1 MGRTQEL
8 DDVRLQVCEVAR
20 AIRAVDAG
28 SRHARIDNEYI
39 VAAQSVV
46 NQTVSGEGTD
56 DIELLTVIATV
67 DNLNC
72 HFYPMCALVRLSV
85 LTLNNVAH
93 KDMPSNLALA

>member
-8 DDVRLQVCEVAR
+8 DDIGLQVCEVAR

-28 SRHARIDNEYI
+28 SRHARIDNKYI

-46 NQTVSGEGTD
+46 DQAVSGKGAD
-56 DIELLTVIATV
+56 DIELVTVIATV

-72 HFYPMCALVRLSV
+72 HFYPICASVRL
-85 LTLNNVAH
+85 NVI
-93 KDMPSNLALA
+93 